1 MCPKNA
7 RKAQNAHRKKYNF
20 LKFSDQAKARN
31 YDSNR
36 RLMARIEKLKAK
48 NGHLND
54 SDQSSQ
60 NQEEI
65 ARFQAKIQG
74 AAKEIERLR
83 LANETLSNKMSNG
96 SDEHLQKRIDA
107 LTVEL
112 NEQKSKFANLHESN
126 RRLIAKLDVAND
138 RNKELLKM
146 ELVTFRNQPVR
157 NRDTVKTVISKSSP
171 PNDYMPI
178 ANLKLEISQLSENL
192 KTEKS
197 KIASREAE
205 IQNLTK
211 INDKLEK
218 EANNLVDENRRL
230 KNEIHDLKEEI
241 EDSQCSTSSEATSSE
256 VYEERL
262 RSQAEMIKDLE
273 EQLRHSEEGPPA
285 KMRKISSDGLLE
297 ENQRLQK
304 TIKSFMEVQAS
315 SEKNSEK
322 IQNLEKEISRL
333 QAENK
338 KIIDESES
346 DNLRMM
352 DENSDLLDEIEFHVN
367 QIRLKEMVFEAEK
380 AKILKKLEA
389 EQSEISRLQ
398 EENQRLLEAL
408 NSENSKLE
416 AAESEAEHRPEN
428 AKILDENRKVLENWK
443 AEQSEILMK
452 ISRLQD
458 EHQNQELSHL
468 RDENQRQ
475 EDVIQNQHQEI
486 SRLQDL
492 NQNRKEE
499 VSRLLEALETENT
512 KFEAEKAEILK
523 ELSRLQ
529 EENQRLED
537 LIQNQQQRLQDTIQN
552 QEEEIS
558 RLQDENQNPEVSRLQ
573 DENQRHQDMILNQRQ
588 EISRLL
594 ETLKSENSTFEA
606 AESEAQH
613 ARQLAVIQNQKE
625 KISRLLEAVNSKK
638 SKFEAEKSEILAT
651 KAAEL
656 EAHHARHLAV
666 VQNLFQE
673 KSRNLETIRNL
684 EAQKSDILREASE
697 KIAELDVRLQTE
709 IQNRDENSKLQ
720 KTLKKD
726 SEDSEFSRLQE
737 ENESLRETI
746 QKQNSEILKKT
757 ETEHLMGEFLNA
769 QDETSPSR
777 EQDIAQKTSEDE
789 SLQAENQRL
798 RAENQRLRA
807 ENLRILSS
815 KNAVNDELETR
826 HLILLS
832 ENASLLDSVKNEEEK
847 ARHLE
852 ASEHNHDDKIL
863 ERLPEISGRS
873 SPEAV
878 RAAITRSIST
888 DPANEQA
895 EKSEKVVLIEK
906 IEALNVEIFHAKLAN
921 FELRQKADQTCGE
934 VNRLMSEL
942 EIHKSLI
949 GYTVTEKDI
958 VEKTLKIKELEGQ
971 IAHLE
976 ESHIKLTTEHHES
989 LAFAWAQVKHL
1000 DVKLKTEK
1008 EKFDEMVSQKLGLLA
1023 ENPITELKACTE
1035 FGNWSVI

>member
-1 MCPKNA
+1 MDRTFWGSKCFHLIFVNFQIPNFQSVCLQVSLFSVQYYYYYSLLLLLLLLLFLAFA
-7 RKAQNAHRKKYNF
+7 RKIQCRALHSQKDQRLDKAFEEIQNLSRANEQLSRKLSNGSGEHLQKRIDSLTVE
-20 LKFSDQAKARN
+20 LKEQKSMFDQAKARN

-138 RNKELLKM
+138 RNKELAGNGLQ
-146 ELVTFRNQPVR
+146 N
-157 NRDTVKTVISKSSP
+157 SAP

-416 AAESEAEHRPEN
+416 AAESEAEHRRHL
-428 AKILDENRKVLENWK
+428 A
-443 AEQSEILMK
+443 
-452 ISRLQD
+452 D

-697 KIAELDVRLQTE
+697 KIAELD
-709 IQNRDENSKLQ
+709 
-720 KTLKKD
+720 
-726 SEDSEFSRLQE
+726 
-737 ENESLRETI
+737 
-746 QKQNSEILKKT
+746 
-757 ETEHLMGEFLNA
+757 
-769 QDETSPSR
+769 

-1000 DVKLKTEK
+1000 D
-1008 EKFDEMVSQKLGLLA
+1008 
-1023 ENPITELKACTE
+1023 PITELKACTE

>member
-1 MCPKNA
+1 
-7 RKAQNAHRKKYNF
+7 
-20 LKFSDQAKARN
+20 
-31 YDSNR
+31 
-36 RLMARIEKLKAK
+36 
-48 NGHLND
+48 
-54 SDQSSQ
+54 
-60 NQEEI
+60 
-65 ARFQAKIQG
+65 
-74 AAKEIERLR
+74 
-83 LANETLSNKMSNG
+83 
-96 SDEHLQKRIDA
+96 
-107 LTVEL
+107 
-112 NEQKSKFANLHESN
+112 
-126 RRLIAKLDVAND
+126 
-138 RNKELLKM
+138 
-146 ELVTFRNQPVR
+146 
-157 NRDTVKTVISKSSP
+157 
-171 PNDYMPI
+171 
-178 ANLKLEISQLSENL
+178 
-192 KTEKS
+192 
-197 KIASREAE
+197 
-205 IQNLTK
+205 
-211 INDKLEK
+211 
-218 EANNLVDENRRL
+218 
-230 KNEIHDLKEEI
+230 
-241 EDSQCSTSSEATSSE
+241 
-256 VYEERL
+256 
-262 RSQAEMIKDLE
+262 
-273 EQLRHSEEGPPA
+273 
-285 KMRKISSDGLLE
+285 
-297 ENQRLQK
+297 
-304 TIKSFMEVQAS
+304 
-315 SEKNSEK
+315 
-322 IQNLEKEISRL
+322 
-333 QAENK
+333 
-338 KIIDESES
+338 
-346 DNLRMM
+346 
-352 DENSDLLDEIEFHVN
+352 
-367 QIRLKEMVFEAEK
+367 
-380 AKILKKLEA
+380 
-389 EQSEISRLQ
+389 
-398 EENQRLLEAL
+398 
-408 NSENSKLE
+408 
-416 AAESEAEHRPEN
+416 
-428 AKILDENRKVLENWK
+428 
-443 AEQSEILMK
+443 MK

-529 EENQRLED
+529 EENRRLED

-594 ETLKSENSTFEA
+594 ETLESENSTFEA

-684 EAQKSDILREASE
+684 EAQKSDILKEASE

-746 QKQNSEILKKT
+746 QKKNSEILKKT

-769 QDETSPSR
+769 QDETSHLLELVK

-958 VEKTLKIKELEGQ
+958 VEKTLKIKEEGQ

-1008 EKFDEMVSQKLGLLA
+1008 EKFDEMVSQKL
-1023 ENPITELKACTE
+1023 
-1035 FGNWSVI
+1035 